1 MGSWGSG
8 RARFDASVG
17 CPRLGFAFTSGYV
30 PRAALERWRSPLAA
44 GAAPPDV
51 GGPVR
56 GARVARG
63 QPRKVS
69 DANPTVHRLRFGGS
83 SHQDNCAFR
92 LNTSPLRHGA

>member
-30 PRAALERWRSPLAA
+30 PRAALERWR
-44 GAAPPDV
+44 
-51 GGPVR
+51 
-56 GARVARG
+56 

-69 DANPTVHRLRFGGS
+69 EANPTVHRLLFGGS
-83 SHQDNCAFR
+83 SHQGNCAFR